1 MREPERTPVPEQVW
15 RAPLATKPVDATL
28 ALPGSKSITNRA
40 LLIAALADQPT
51 VLRGALR
58 SRDTDLMVAGLR
70 ALGTTVDDGT
80 DEWQVQPAALRGPAD
95 VDCGL
100 AGTVARFLVAVG
112 PLASGQVRF
121 DGDPRLRE
129 RPMRPLLDALRQ
141 LGAGIDDGGRNGFP
155 LTVNGNGGLAGGEAV
170 LDASTSSQFVS
181 ALLLVAPRATR
192 AVVVRHVGAPLPSL
206 PHITMTVA
214 MLRDRG
220 ALVDDSEPDAWRIE
234 PSVLRGGTIDVEP
247 DLSNAAP
254 FLAAALVAGGTVRI
268 AHWPIASTQPGAAIR
283 ELLVQMGAD
292 ASLHDGVLTVRGGD
306 RIVGLGDV
314 DMRECS
320 ELVPTL
326 AVLAAL
332 ADAPTTLRGI
342 AHMRGHETDRLAA
355 IAHELNALGGDATET
370 ADGLHIVPKPLRGGV
385 FGTYHDH
392 RMATSG
398 ALLGLAVPDMF
409 VENVATTAKTMP
421 TFVSLWDALLS

>member
-1 MREPERTPVPEQVW
+1 MPEQLW
-15 RAPLATKPVDATL
+15 RAPMATKPVDATL

-70 ALGTTVDDGT
+70 AVGTTVDDEN
-80 DEWQVQPAALRGPAD
+80 DEWQVHPAALRGPAD

-112 PLASGQVRF
+112 PLASGQVLF
-121 DGDPRLRE
+121 DGDPRLRQ

-141 LGAGIDDGGRNGFP
+141 LGADIDDGGRNGFP
-155 LTVNGNGGLAGGEAV
+155 VTVNGTGVLAGGETV

-181 ALLLVAPRATR
+181 ALLLVAPRAAG
-192 AVVVRHVGAPLPSL
+192 AVVVRHVGPSLPSL
-206 PHITMTVA
+206 PHIAMTVA

-220 ALVDDSEPDAWRIE
+220 AVIDDSEPDVWRIE
-234 PSVLRGGTIDVEP
+234 PSVLGGGTIAVEP

-254 FLAAALVAGGTVRI
+254 FLAAALVAGGTVRVVN
-268 AHWPIASTQPGAAIR
+268 WPIASTQPGAAIR

-292 ASLHDGVLTVRGGD
+292 VSLHDGVLAVSGHD
-306 RIVGLGDV
+306 RIAGLGDV

-332 ADAPTTLRGI
+332 ANGPTTMGGI

-370 ADGLHIVPKPLRGGV
+370 PDGLHIVPKPLHGGV

-409 VENVATTAKTMP
+409 VANVATTAKTMP

>member
-1 MREPERTPVPEQVW
+1 MPEQLW
-15 RAPLATKPVDATL
+15 RAPMATKPVDATL

-70 ALGTTVDDGT
+70 AVGTTVDDEN
-80 DEWQVQPAALRGPAD
+80 DEWQVHPAALRGPAD

-141 LGAGIDDGGRNGFP
+141 LGADIDDGGRNGFP
-155 LTVNGNGGLAGGEAV
+155 VTVNGTGVLAGGETV

-181 ALLLVAPRATR
+181 ALLLVAPRAAG
-192 AVVVRHVGAPLPSL
+192 AVVVRHVGPSLPSL
-206 PHITMTVA
+206 PHIAMTVA

-220 ALVDDSEPDAWRIE
+220 AVIDDSEPDVWRIE
-234 PSVLRGGTIDVEP
+234 PSVLGGGTIAVEP

-254 FLAAALVAGGTVRI
+254 FLAAALVAGGTVRVVN
-268 AHWPIASTQPGAAIR
+268 WPIASTQPGAAIR

-292 ASLHDGVLTVRGGD
+292 VSLHDGVLAVSGHD
-306 RIVGLGDV
+306 RIAGLGDV

-332 ADAPTTLRGI
+332 ANGPTTMGGI

-370 ADGLHIVPKPLRGGV
+370 PDGLHIVPKPLHGGV

-409 VENVATTAKTMP
+409 
-421 TFVSLWDALLS
+421 

>member
-1 MREPERTPVPEQVW
+1 VW
-15 RAPLATKPVDATL
+15 RAPTATKPLDATL

-40 LLIAALADQPT
+40 LLIAALADAPT
-51 VLRGALR
+51 TLRGALR
-58 SRDTDLMVAGLR
+58 SRDTDLMAAGLR
-70 ALGTTVDDGT
+70 ALGPAVDDEN
-80 DEWQVQPAALRGPAD
+80 DEWHVHPAALHGPAK

-100 AGTVARFLVAVG
+100 AGTVARFLVATG
-112 PLASGQVRF
+112 QLASGQVHF

-141 LGAGIDDGGRNGFP
+141 LGADIDDGGRNGFP
-155 LTVNGNGGLAGGEAV
+155 LTVNGIGVLAGGETV

-181 ALLLVAPRATR
+181 ALLLVAPRAAG
-192 AVVVRHVGAPLPSL
+192 AVVVRHVGPPLPSL
-206 PHITMTVA
+206 PHIAMTVA

-220 ALVDDSEPDAWRIE
+220 AVIDDSEPDVWRIE
-234 PSVLRGGTIDVEP
+234 PSVLRGGTVAVEP

-254 FLAAALVAGGTVRI
+254 FLAAALVAGGTVRV
-268 AHWPIASTQPGAAIR
+268 ANWPITSTQPGAAIR

-292 ASLHDGVLTVRGGD
+292 VSLHDGVLAVSGGG
-306 RIVGLGDV
+306 RIAGLGDV

-332 ADAPTTLRGI
+332 AGGPTTMHGI

-355 IAHELNALGGDATET
+355 IAHELNALGGDVSET
-370 ADGLHIVPKPLRGGV
+370 LDGLHIVPKPLHGGV

-421 TFVSLWDALLS
+421 TFVPLWDALLS

>member
-1 MREPERTPVPEQVW
+1 MRDAERSLLPEQLW
-15 RAPLATKPVDATL
+15 RAPTATGPIDASI

-40 LLIAALADQPT
+40 LLLAALADQPT
-51 VLRGALR
+51 ILRAALQ

-70 ALGTTVDDGT
+70 ALGTSVDDGPG
-80 DEWQVQPAALRGPAD
+80 EWQVRPAALRGPAD

-112 PLASGQVRF
+112 PLASGAVRF

-129 RPMRPLLDALRQ
+129 RPMAPLIGALRQ
-141 LGAGIDDGGRNGFP
+141 LGADVDADARDGFP
-155 LTVNGNGGLAGGEAV
+155 LTVNGSGSLAGGEAV
-170 LDASTSSQFVS
+170 LDASTSSQFIS

-192 AVVVRHVGAPLPSL
+192 TVVVRHAGAALPSL
-206 PHITMTVA
+206 PHIAMTVA

-220 ALVDDSEPDAWRIE
+220 ARIDDSEPDVWRIE
-234 PSVLRGGTIDVEP
+234 PSELHGGVIDIEP

-254 FLAAALVAGGTVRI
+254 FLAAALVAGGTVRV
-268 AHWPIASTQPGAAIR
+268 AHWPTHSTQAGAAIAQ
-283 ELLVQMGAD
+283 LLGQMGATV
-292 ASLHDGVLTVRGGD
+292 SLHDGVLAVTGAGHVT
-306 RIVGLGDV
+306 GLGEVDV
-314 DMRECS
+314 RECS

-326 AVLAAL
+326 AMLAAL
-332 ADAPTTLRGI
+332 ADRPTTFRGI

-355 IAHELNALGGDATET
+355 IARELNALGGDVTET
-370 ADGLHIVPKPLRGGV
+370 ADGLRIVPKPLHGGV

-398 ALLGLAVPDMF
+398 ALLGLAIPDVL

-421 TFVSLWDALLS
+421 TFVALWDALLS

>member
-1 MREPERTPVPEQVW
+1 M
-15 RAPLATKPVDATL
+15 ATKPVDATL

-40 LLIAALADQPT
+40 LLIAALADHPT
-51 VLRGALR
+51 VLRGPLR

-70 ALGTTVDDGT
+70 ALGTDVDDAN
-80 DEWQVQPAALRGPAD
+80 DEWQVQPAALHGPAN

-112 PLASGQVRF
+112 PLASGQVQF

-141 LGAGIDDGGRNGFP
+141 LGADVDDGGRNGFP
-155 LTVNGNGGLAGGEAV
+155 LTVNGNGVLAGGEAV

-181 ALLLVAPRATR
+181 ALLLVAPRAAG
-192 AVVVRHVGAPLPSL
+192 AVVVRHVGSPLPSL

-220 ALVDDSEPDAWRIE
+220 ALVDDSEPDVWRIE
-234 PSVLRGGTIDVEP
+234 PSILTGGTIDVEP

-254 FLAAALVAGGTVRI
+254 FLAAALVAGGTVRV
-268 AHWPIASTQPGAAIR
+268 ANWPTRSTQAGAAIR
-283 ELLVQMGAD
+283 DLLVKMGAD
-292 ASLHDGVLTVRGGD
+292 VSLRDGVLTVRGDG
-306 RIVGLGDV
+306 RIDGLGDV
-314 DMRECS
+314 DMRACS

-332 ADAPTTLRGI
+332 ADGPTTLRGI

-355 IAHELNALGGDATET
+355 IARELNALGGDVMET
-370 ADGLHIVPKPLRGGV
+370 ADGLRIVPKPLHGGV

-398 ALLGLAVPDMF
+398 ALLGLSVPDMF

-421 TFVSLWDALLS
+421 TFVSLWDALRS

>member
-1 MREPERTPVPEQVW
+1 MPEQVW

-40 LLIAALADQPT
+40 LLSAALADQPT

-112 PLASGQVRF
+112 PLASGQVLF

-141 LGAGIDDGGRNGFP
+141 LGADIDDGGRNGFP

-192 AVVVRHVGAPLPSL
+192 AVVVRHAGAPLPSL

-220 ALVDDSEPDAWRIE
+220 ALIDDSEPDAWRIE
-234 PSVLRGGTIDVEP
+234 PSGLRGGTIDVEP

-326 AVLAAL
+326 AVLAAM

-370 ADGLHIVPKPLRGGV
+370 PDGLHIVPKPLHGGV

>member
-1 MREPERTPVPEQVW
+1 M
-15 RAPLATKPVDATL
+15 ATKPVDATL

-51 VLRGALR
+51 TLRGALR
-58 SRDTDLMVAGLR
+58 SRDTDLMATGLR
-70 ALGTTVDDGT
+70 ALGPAVDDEN
-80 DEWQVQPAALRGPAD
+80 DEWHVHPAALRGPAK

-100 AGTVARFLVAVG
+100 AGTVARFLVAAG
-112 PLASGQVRF
+112 PLASGQVHF

-141 LGAGIDDGGRNGFP
+141 LGADIDDGGRNGFP
-155 LTVNGNGGLAGGEAV
+155 VTVNGTGVLAGGETV

-181 ALLLVAPRATR
+181 ALLLVAPRAAG
-192 AVVVRHVGAPLPSL
+192 AVVVRHVGPSLPSL
-206 PHITMTVA
+206 PHIAMTVA
-214 MLRDRG
+214 MLRDR
-220 ALVDDSEPDAWRIE
+220 AAVIDDSEPDVWRIE
-234 PSVLRGGTIDVEP
+234 PSVLGGGTIAVEP

-254 FLAAALVAGGTVRI
+254 FLAAALVAGGTVRVVN
-268 AHWPIASTQPGAAIR
+268 WPIASTQPGAAIR

-292 ASLHDGVLTVRGGD
+292 VSLNDGVLAVSGHG
-306 RIVGLGDV
+306 RIAGLGDV
-314 DMRECS
+314 DLRECS

-332 ADAPTTLRGI
+332 ADGPTTMRGI

-370 ADGLHIVPKPLRGGV
+370 PDGLHIVPKPLHGGV

-398 ALLGLAVPDMF
+398 ALLGLAVPEMF
-409 VENVATTAKTMP
+409 VANVATTAKTMP